1 MNDALKMIEE
11 FIANRYEP
19 LDFSYDFPDYL
30 IEHYDEMLEED
41 RDKTAILNEELPDI
55 CAEYER
61 GMDPTEFI
69 EKVKIEY
76 NKVK

>member
-1 MNDALKMIEE
+1 MNDALKMIKE